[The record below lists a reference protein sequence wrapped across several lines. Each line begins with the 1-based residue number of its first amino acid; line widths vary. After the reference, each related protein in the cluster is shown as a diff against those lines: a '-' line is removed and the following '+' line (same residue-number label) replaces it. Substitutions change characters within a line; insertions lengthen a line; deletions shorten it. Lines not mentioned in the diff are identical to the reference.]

1 MSTAV
6 SSGMSKPR
14 RAMSFIWLL
23 TVAVI
28 YYGSLYPFELR
39 ALENPGQAIAYLL
52 GTTGEWD
59 KPGDLVSNIL
69 LYIPCGL
76 FGMLALKE
84 RLPASVA
91 IVVATLAGTALSC
104 SVEFLQYYAEYRNPT
119 CGDIYANAIGSAA
132 GAMAGLLASRHFQ
145 PAWLV
150 PLVQHPRASLLLAL
164 WLGARLYPYV
174 PTIDLHKYWRALKPL
189 VLAPELPP
197 TEVLRYLI
205 AWLFIAALMHACYG
219 AKRWALVFAIFATGF
234 FAAKVLITNL
244 VIKPADLIGCLCAGL
259 LWLTFLARV
268 HARYLLLSLPYLGL
282 LLFILLTPFSFS
294 EVALRDYGWVPFKSL
309 MHGSIGVNVQSFCE
323 KSALYGGMIWLLARG
338 GFSLAVATLLTAG
351 LLFACSYMQIF
362 LPGRSAEITDVL
374 IGLLMGIVF
383 VCLPREAAPNRH
395 E

>member
-1 MSTAV
+1 MTGTLVA
-6 SSGMSKPR
+6 R
-14 RAMSFIWLL
+14 RSLAALPLLWLL

-28 YYGSLYPFELR
+28 YYGSLYPFQLQP
-39 ALENPGQAIAYLL
+39 LENPSRAIDYLL
-52 GTTGEWD
+52 GTVGEWD
-59 KPGDLVSNIL
+59 RAGDLLSNIL

-76 FGMLALKE
+76 FGMLALKD
-84 RLPASVA
+84 RLPVGLA
-91 IVVATLAGTALSC
+91 ILAATLAGTALSC

-119 CGDIYANAIGSAA
+119 CGDIYANTIGSAV
-132 GAMAGLLASRHFQ
+132 GASAGLLASRHFQ
-145 PAWLV
+145 PAWLA
-150 PLVQHPRASLLLAL
+150 PLVQHPRASLLLVL

-174 PTIDLHKYWRALKPL
+174 PTIDLHKYWSALKPL
-189 VLAPELPP
+189 VPAPELPP
-197 TEVLRYLI
+197 TELLRYLV
-205 AWLFIAALMHACYG
+205 AWLFIAALIHACYG
-219 AKRWALVFAIFATGF
+219 ARRWTLVFALFATGF
-234 FAAKVLITNL
+234 FAGKVLITHL

-282 LLFILLTPFSFS
+282 LLVVMLTPFSFS
-294 EVALRDYGWVPFKSL
+294 DVALRDYGWVPFKSL

-383 VCLPREAAPNRH
+383 ACLPREAGPNRH